1 MDNNNLFPED
11 LEKILKELQD
21 QLDDLDSDY
30 VDEIEGIRVSDL
42 QNAYNQIHPQIE
54 LKYKK
59 DHTKSVDP
67 SYNYESDSGFDLYSV
82 EKVLFQPFERKLV
95 STGLFFS
102 IPENYEIQVRTKSGL
117 ALNQGLVVLNS
128 PGTVDQGYTGEI
140 KVVLMNMNNSDIII
154 EEGQKIAQGVLCPVV
169 SGKWVKLVEQNTI
182 KQNERGSNGFG
193 STGI

>member
-1 MDNNNLFPED
+1 MTDNNLFPED
-11 LEKILKELQD
+11 LDKILQKLQD

-30 VDEIEGIRVSDL
+30 IDEIEGIQISDL
-42 QNAYNQIHPQIE
+42 ESAYNQIQPQIE

-67 SYNYESDSGFDLYSV
+67 SYHYESDSGFDLFSV
-82 EKVLFQPFERKLV
+82 EKVYFQPFERKLV
-95 STGLFFS
+95 PTGLFFN
-102 IPENYEIQVRTKSGL
+102 IPENYEIQVRSKSGL

-140 KVVLMNMNNSDIII
+140 KVVLMNINNSDIVV
-154 EEGQKIAQGVLCPVV
+154 EVGQKIAQGVLCPVV

-193 STGI
+193 STGL